1 MLPGFR
7 FLLAAIVLS
16 TSMLVFGLGA
26 AALLRAA
33 HEQFASNPSWHAAP
47 EATFTQQ
54 AEAVI
59 PVLAMLHAE
68 PTPAEPPAVPARA
81 EPKAPDN
88 VSVSE
93 PKALAIPPPA
103 EQAMNIATVE
113 PTAISPAKPEPVSV
127 APAPNEPDRLAA
139 LKPEQASTP
148 EPAKSTIADEAT
160 PSLPAPVQGETP
172 AAEPTASATPAVAS
186 ESTPA
191 PVQQAAIAVTLPA
204 SESIPTAAEASTAA
218 SLESSPADSP
228 ELDAISAKMA
238 ALDSRP
244 LILQPKPRPTAA
256 IARSEQAVIKKRA
269 RQAALRRKMAAQA
282 GQVQMAPALPFPPYP
297 QAFNQPSAF
306 NQPPAAKRNH

>member
-33 HEQFASNPSWHAAP
+33 HEQFASNPSWHTAP
-47 EATFTQQ
+47 EATFAQQ

-68 PTPAEPPAVPARA
+68 PAPAVPART
-81 EPKAPDN
+81 ETKAPDK
-88 VSVSE
+88 VSE
-93 PKALAIPPPA
+93 PNALANPPPV
-103 EQAMNIATVE
+103 EQATNIATVG
-113 PTAISPAKPEPVSV
+113 PTAASPATPEQVSV
-127 APAPNEPDRLAA
+127 APAASEPDRLAA
-139 LKPEQASTP
+139 LKPEQTSTP
-148 EPAKSTIADEAT
+148 EPAKSTIADDAT
-160 PSLPAPVQGETP
+160 PSLPAPVQAETS
-172 AAEPTASATPAVAS
+172 AAEPTASVPPALAS

-204 SESIPTAAEASTAA
+204 SESVPAAAEASTAA
-218 SLESSPADSP
+218 SPESGPADSP

-256 IARSEQAVIKKRA
+256 IARSEQAAIKKRA

>member
-33 HEQFASNPSWHAAP
+33 HEQFASNPSWHTAP

-68 PTPAEPPAVPARA
+68 PTPAEPAPAVPART

-88 VSVSE
+88 VSE
-93 PKALAIPPPA
+93 PNALAIPPPA
-103 EQAMNIATVE
+103 EQAANIASVE
-113 PTAISPAKPEPVSV
+113 PTATSPATPEPVSV
-127 APAPNEPDRLAA
+127 APAASEPDRLAA
-139 LKPEQASTP
+139 LKPEQTSTP
-148 EPAKSTIADEAT
+148 EPAKSAIADDAT
-160 PSLPAPVQGETP
+160 PSLPTPVQSETP
-172 AAEPTASATPAVAS
+172 AAEPTASATPAMAS
-186 ESTPA
+186 ESTSA
-191 PVQQAAIAVTLPA
+191 PVQQAIAVMLPA
-204 SESIPTAAEASTAA
+204 SESVPAAAEARTAG
-218 SLESSPADSP
+218 SPESSPADSP

-256 IARSEQAVIKKRA
+256 IARSEQAAIKKRA

>member
-68 PTPAEPPAVPARA
+68 PTPAEPAPAAPART
-81 EPKAPDN
+81 EPKAPDH
-88 VSVSE
+88 VSE
-93 PKALAIPPPA
+93 PNAPAIPPLA
-103 EQAMNIATVE
+103 EQVTNTATVE
-113 PTAISPAKPEPVSV
+113 PTAIPPAAPEPVSV
-127 APAPNEPDRLAA
+127 APAASEPDRLAA
-139 LKPEQASTP
+139 LKPEQTSTP
-148 EPAKSTIADEAT
+148 EPAKSMIADDAT
-160 PSLPAPVQGETP
+160 PSLPAPVQSETP
-172 AAEPTASATPAVAS
+172 AAEPTASATPALAS
-186 ESTPA
+186 ETTPVK
-191 PVQQAAIAVTLPA
+191 VQQAAIAVTLSA
-204 SESIPTAAEASTAA
+204 SEAVPAASGPSTAA
-218 SLESSPADSP
+218 SAESSPAESS
-228 ELDAISAKMA
+228 EIDAISAKIA

-256 IARSEQAVIKKRA
+256 IARSEQAAIKKRA
-269 RQAALRRKMAAQA
+269 RQALRKIAAQA
-282 GQVQMAPALPFPPYP
+282 SQVQMAPALPFPPYP

-306 NQPPAAKRNH
+306 TQPPAAKRNH

>member
-33 HEQFASNPSWHAAP
+33 HEQFASNPSWHTAP
-47 EATFTQQ
+47 EATFAQQ

-68 PTPAEPPAVPARA
+68 PTPAEPAPAVPARA
-81 EPKAPDN
+81 EAKAPDN
-88 VSVSE
+88 VSE
-93 PKALAIPPPA
+93 PNALAIPPPA
-103 EQAMNIATVE
+103 EQAANIASVE
-113 PTAISPAKPEPVSV
+113 PTATSPATPEPVSV
-127 APAPNEPDRLAA
+127 APAASEPDRLAA
-139 LKPEQASTP
+139 LKPEQTSTP
-148 EPAKSTIADEAT
+148 EPAKSAIADDAT
-160 PSLPAPVQGETP
+160 PSLPTPVQSETP
-172 AAEPTASATPAVAS
+172 AAEPTASVTPALAS
-186 ESTPA
+186 ESTSA

-204 SESIPTAAEASTAA
+204 SESVPAAAEARTAG
-218 SLESSPADSP
+218 SPESSPADSP

-256 IARSEQAVIKKRA
+256 IARSEQAAIKKRA